1 MYKQICSRHN
11 TGRKGA
17 EKMNLEEIIAEGME
31 MDASDIHFIPGERC
45 ARILMRKK
53 GELEYYGEL
62 ENHHYQILLQKAKAM
77 AQMNISEKRMPQD
90 GMLKVNDL
98 SIRVSTLRSLKGE
111 SLVLRLFTR
120 ELIALEELGL
130 NQEISASLIC
140 HVRNQMGIHL
150 ISGETGMGKSTTMYA
165 LMMKL
170 RDLNQKIISI
180 EDPVERE
187 VEGIIQSQIN
197 TVSGFGYEKAIFAAL
212 RQDPDYICIGE
223 IRNRETASALI
234 RAALTGHKVI
244 STIHAKRYDS
254 VRQRMSDFGIS
265 TEYLDLTLSLVMNQK
280 LRTTEGGKKVDATL
294 DISEDFR

>member
-17 EKMNLEEIIAEGME
+17 EEMNLEEIITEGME

-45 ARILMRKK
+45 ARMLMRKK
-53 GELEYYGEL
+53 GELECYGDL

-90 GMLKVNDL
+90 GILKVNGL
-98 SIRVSTLRSLKGE
+98 SIRVSTLRTLKGE

-120 ELIALEELGL
+120 ELIALEKLGL
-130 NQEISASLIC
+130 RPEISESLIY
-140 HVRNQMGIHL
+140 HVRSQMGIHL

-187 VEGIIQSQIN
+187 VDGIIQSQIN
-197 TVSGFGYEKAIFAAL
+197 GVLGFDYEKAIFAAL

-223 IRNRETASALI
+223 IRNKETASALI

-254 VRQRMSDFGIS
+254 VRQRMTDFGIS
-265 TEYLDLTLSLVMNQK
+265 REYMDLTLSLVMNQR
-280 LRTTEGGKKVDATL
+280 LRNTEGGKVVDATL
-294 DISEDFR
+294 DISEDFG

>member
-1 MYKQICSRHN
+1 MYKQICSGHN

-17 EKMNLEEIIAEGME
+17 ENMNLEEIIAEGME

-45 ARILMRKK
+45 ARMLMRKK
-53 GELEYYGEL
+53 GELEYYGDL

-90 GMLKVNDL
+90 GMLKVNGL

-130 NQEISASLIC
+130 SPEISESLIC
-140 HVRNQMGIHL
+140 HVRSQMGIHL

-187 VEGIIQSQIN
+187 VDGIIQSQIN

-223 IRNRETASALI
+223 IRNKETAGALI

-254 VRQRMSDFGIS
+254 VRQRMADFGIS
-265 TEYLDLTLSLVMNQK
+265 REYLDLTLSLVMNQR
-280 LRTTEGGKKVDATL
+280 LRNTGGGKVVDATL

>member
-1 MYKQICSRHN
+1 M
-11 TGRKGA
+11 
-17 EKMNLEEIIAEGME
+17 EEIITEGME

-45 ARILMRKK
+45 ARMLMRKK
-53 GELEYYGEL
+53 GELECYGDL

-90 GMLKVNDL
+90 GILKVNGL

-120 ELIALEELGL
+120 ELIALEKLGL
-130 NQEISASLIC
+130 RPEISESLIS
-140 HVRNQMGIHL
+140 HVRSQMGIHL

-187 VEGIIQSQIN
+187 VDGIIQSQIN
-197 TVSGFGYEKAIFAAL
+197 GVSGFDYEKAIFAAL

-223 IRNRETASALI
+223 IRNKETASALI

-254 VRQRMSDFGIS
+254 VRQRMTDFGIS
-265 TEYLDLTLSLVMNQK
+265 REYMDLTLSLVMNQR
-280 LRTTEGGKKVDATL
+280 LRNTEGGKVVDATL
-294 DISEDFR
+294 DISEDFG

>member
-1 MYKQICSRHN
+1 MEQII
-11 TGRKGA
+11 GQ
-17 EKMNLEEIIAEGME
+17 GME
-31 MDASDIHFIPGERC
+31 MDASDIHFIPGERS
-45 ARILMRKK
+45 AGILMRKK
-53 GELEYYGEL
+53 GVLERYGDL
-62 ENHHYQILLQKAKAM
+62 DNHHYQILLQKAKAM

-90 GMLKVNDL
+90 GVLKVNGL

-130 NQEISASLIC
+130 NQKIAEDLVG
-140 HVRNQMGIHL
+140 HVRSHMGIHL

-197 TVSGFGYEKAIFAAL
+197 EVSGFGYEKAIFAAL

-223 IRNRETASALI
+223 IRNTETARALI

-254 VRQRMSDFGIS
+254 VRQRMSDFGIR

-280 LRTTEGGKKVDATL
+280 LRNTEGGKEVDATL
-294 DISEDFR
+294 DFSEDYR

>member
-1 MYKQICSRHN
+1 MYKQICSGHN
-11 TGRKGA
+11 TDRKGA
-17 EKMNLEEIIAEGME
+17 ERMNLEEIIAEGME

-45 ARILMRKK
+45 ARMLMRKK
-53 GELEYYGEL
+53 GELEYYGDL

-90 GMLKVNDL
+90 GVLKVNGL

-130 NQEISASLIC
+130 SPEISESLIC
-140 HVRNQMGIHL
+140 HVRSQMGIHL

-187 VEGIIQSQIN
+187 VDGIIQSQIN
-197 TVSGFGYEKAIFAAL
+197 AVSGFGYERAIFAAL

-223 IRNRETASALI
+223 IRNKETASALI

-254 VRQRMSDFGIS
+254 VRQRMADFGIS
-265 TEYLDLTLSLVMNQK
+265 REYLDLTLSLVMNQR
-280 LRTTEGGKKVDATL
+280 LRNTGGGKVVDATL